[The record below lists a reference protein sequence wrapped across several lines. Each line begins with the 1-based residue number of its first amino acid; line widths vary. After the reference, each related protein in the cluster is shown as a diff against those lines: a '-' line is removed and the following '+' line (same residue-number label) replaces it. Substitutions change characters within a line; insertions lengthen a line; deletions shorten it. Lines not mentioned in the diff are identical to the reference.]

1 MSKNFETVTRL
12 AKYIADFTYRAYDLF
27 SIEIEGYG
35 GLKDLDYDKNPEC
48 WGSFNGT
55 ITYNIFKSSFEITA
69 EYPEYWDYGVFS
81 VKIYSKK
88 LGIDKYVYT
97 TRELKTELKQIAEKL
112 KDSIGSEG
120 YDAFMDII

>member
-12 AKYIADFTYRAYDLF
+12 AKYIADFTYRAYGIF

-48 WGSFNGT
+48 WGSFNGKIIYT
-55 ITYNIFKSSFEITA
+55 IFKSSFEIA
-69 EYPEYWDYGVFS
+69 AKYPDYADYSVFE

-97 TRELKTELKQIAEKL
+97 TRELKTELKQMAEKL

-120 YDAFMDII
+120 YNAFMDII